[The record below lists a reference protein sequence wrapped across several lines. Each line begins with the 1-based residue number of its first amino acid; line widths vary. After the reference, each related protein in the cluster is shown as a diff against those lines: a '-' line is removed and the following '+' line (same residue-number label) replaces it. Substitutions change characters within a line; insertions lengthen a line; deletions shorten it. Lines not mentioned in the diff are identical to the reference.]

1 MIGILVN
8 DVGKYLDYE
17 KCKCRKRQVDK
28 LVDEC
33 TENIDEV
40 KILDNN
46 ENECNSWILYVV
58 PFSIFFIINVGIAA
72 YFACYKYINRN
83 KENVSV
89 YDYIYQTK
97 NY

>member
-1 MIGILVN
+1 MKIDDDANVKNWLIQDMLGILYVIKDMIRILVN

-17 KCKCRKRQVDK
+17 KCKCRKWQVDK

-46 ENECNSWILYVV
+46 ESKCNS
-58 PFSIFFIINVGIAA
+58 
-72 YFACYKYINRN
+72 
-83 KENVSV
+83 
-89 YDYIYQTK
+89 
-97 NY
+97 